1 MKVRKQ
7 TLWRVPAYCLIASW
21 LSFYVTVY
29 LGDAFFMV
37 RTIGEVG
44 LLATNVNIVR
54 YVLFNSALFLI
65 VLLLGG
71 LWAFRSMTR
80 VEIAVSAGIMTVVY
94 LIVLGIQLSL
104 PQFPTSA
111 TFIIAIFQTWPGIL
125 SHLLALVTGPHV
137 LLAVTCF
144 LAPLLFIPFGRK
156 QVP

>member
-1 MKVRKQ
+1 MNVRKQ
-7 TLWRVPAYCLIASW
+7 TLWRVPAYCLITSC

-37 RTIGEVG
+37 RTMDESG
-44 LLATNVNIVR
+44 LLTTNVNIVR

-94 LIVLGIQLSL
+94 LIILGIQMSL
-104 PQFPTSA
+104 PQFPTA

-125 SHLLALVTGPHV
+125 SHLLALVTGPHI

-156 QVP
+156 QVQ